1 MSPENP
7 PLPPKRWL
15 CSKYMPIISNDQTI
29 AIDAEWDSSRGL
41 LLSVQFSSLSGLNL
55 IFLNSLITKY
65 LTPEQFQAL
74 NERVAEWASNP
85 KNCPVIWIPFTDA
98 ENLLERFQDYYGL
111 EAGHCYLRMFASPKD
126 LWMGLGWDK
135 VVTPFRLG
143 FSKDPKVRH
152 NGFTQKRNIKG
163 QKVKVGSNRIT
174 LHDMKG
180 WSPGSLAGFAASVG
194 YEMLA
199 KGGMDEYKT
208 HMLDGLLEDTKT
220 FLDYSLGDATDLH
233 EILKRFEHSTN
244 EEVIK
249 GILGVDLEG
258 DLPQTTGALVAK
270 TFKQWL
276 GTRATNKEAFNFA
289 LHKLGVLD
297 TNSPGYDSARK
308 TLARLVKNVRT
319 PEAAVAVTEELQKIS
334 FCFRSVGYSQTS
346 VSELARETT
355 TLAFG
360 ALVQG
365 GRCSNEW
372 PYAYTVG
379 IGVDIDLKSCYG
391 TALMDFT
398 YPIGLPSTDAYTE
411 NQERPT
417 VGQWL
422 KTNESELLDG
432 LWTATV
438 SGSLSFRQD
447 LIFSKLTTLDQINR
461 NAFGDGWDKE
471 IPTEGERDEDHSH
484 IPGDFCLIRKEIRN
498 GIITSDILKAIRT
511 VATAK
516 ELSEFMALE
525 MVTAVYFKKSDRIA
539 TVDEWVEVVIADK
552 GSRKTVK
559 GNARAIVDT
568 RTRAWVGIPISDFI
582 GPLVNARNEVKKLKK
597 RLTGDNATELA
608 QVTAKDAALKLF
620 VNTLYGVLASP
631 YFPIGNTVVA
641 NNITARARLGAWM
654 MNKSLW
660 TLQSITDGGMY
671 SPLSVPYLEAGKLPG
686 FNVLN
691 DRTDWVNYR
700 NRKVGTLGGLN
711 WEEIIYK
718 GMSKGAISELA
729 GLLDETA
736 LAHINSFW
744 GHYGLSLP
752 FNIEHKGENTFV
764 KAAYWNKAHYAF
776 ELASPEANKGKERTY
791 KIRGAKEYKDDL
803 KRHPMFELLDN
814 ILDGSDDFPQ
824 DLEYDHFYL
833 QSLSKWG
840 IQDKALARRDS
851 SEEAVRPGE
860 SIIERRTAAF
870 NNVHIPVDTVAEY
883 EKRSGRKRERWE
895 KGQKVR
901 IELFERFRHLGIK
914 RVHQAI
920 LDDCLDNRHKTQKV
934 S

>member
-1 MSPENP
+1 MFN
-7 PLPPKRWL
+7 
-15 CSKYMPIISNDQTI
+15 ISNDQTV
-29 AIDAEWDSSRGL
+29 AIDAEWDSSREL
-41 LLSVQFSSLSGLNL
+41 LLSVQFASLSGKNL
-55 IFLNSLITKY
+55 IVLNSFITDQ
-65 LTPEQFQAL
+65 LTSEQFQSL
-74 NERVAEWASNP
+74 KTRVTEWASDS
-85 KNCPVIWIPFTDA
+85 KHCPVLWLPISDA
-98 ENLLERFQDYYGL
+98 LNLFECYQDYFGL
-111 EAGHCYLRMFASPKD
+111 EPGEYVLRMFYSPKD
-126 LWMGLGWDK
+126 LWMGLGWDST
-135 VVTPFRLG
+135 VERFRQGL
-143 FSKDPKVRH
+143 SKDPKVKRS
-152 NGFTQKRNIKG
+152 GFTQKRNIKG
-163 QKVKVGSNRIT
+163 EKVKVGRNRIT
-174 LHDMKG
+174 LQDMKG
-180 WSPGSLAGFAASVG
+180 WSPGSLASFAASVG
-194 YEMLA
+194 YEMQA
-199 KGGMDEYKT
+199 KDGMDQYKS
-208 HMLDGLLEDTKT
+208 HMLDGLLEDTET
-220 FLDYSLGDATDLH
+220 FLNYSLGDVTDLH
-233 EILKRFEHSTN
+233 EIHKRFMHSTN

-276 GTRATNKEAFNFA
+276 GTRATNKDAFNFT

-297 TNSPGYDSARK
+297 TNAPGYDSARK

-319 PEAAVAVTEELQKIS
+319 SEAATRVTEELHKIS
-334 FCFRSVGYSQTS
+334 FCFRSLGYSQTS

-372 PYAYTVG
+372 PFAYTVG
-379 IGVDIDLKSCYG
+379 IGADIDLKSCYG

-417 VGQWL
+417 LGQWL
-422 KTNESELLDG
+422 RTNEPELVDG
-432 LWTATV
+432 LWTVTV
-438 SGSLSFRQD
+438 GGSLSFRQD
-447 LIFSKLTTLDQINR
+447 LIFSKLTTLSQINR
-461 NAFGDGWDKE
+461 NAFGVDWDKE
-471 IPTEGERDEDHSH
+471 TPSEGDREDDHSH
-484 IPGDFCLIRKEIRN
+484 IPGEFCLIRKEIMN
-498 GIITSDILKAIRT
+498 GIITSDILKLIRA

-516 ELSEFMALE
+516 ELSELMGLE
-525 MVTAVYFKKSDRIA
+525 VVTAIYFKKSDRIA
-539 TVDEWVEVVIADK
+539 TADEWVERVLADK
-552 GSRKTVK
+552 GSRNTVK

-568 RTRAWVGIPISDFI
+568 RTKAWVGIPISDFI
-582 GPLVNARNEVKKLKK
+582 GPLVSARNEVKKLKK
-597 RLTGDNATELA
+597 RLTGDDATELA

-671 SPLSVPYLEAGKLPG
+671 SPLTVPFLEAGKLPG
-686 FNVLN
+686 FNVLS
-691 DRTDWVNYR
+691 DRTGWVNYR
-700 NRKVGTLGGLN
+700 NRKLGSLGGLN
-711 WEEIIYK
+711 WEELIYK
-718 GMSKGAISELA
+718 GMSKADISKLA

-736 LAHINSFW
+736 LTHINTFW
-744 GHYGLSLP
+744 GHYGLALP

-776 ELASPEANKGKERTY
+776 ELASPEANKGKERIY

-814 ILDGSDDFPQ
+814 ILDGSDVFPQ
-824 DLEYDHFYL
+824 DLEYDHFFL
-833 QSLSKWG
+833 QSISKWG
-840 IQDKALARRDS
+840 IQDKALQRRDS

-860 SIIERRTAAF
+860 SIIERRVASF
-870 NNVHIPVDTVAEY
+870 NNVHVPVDTVAEFQ
-883 EKRSGRKRERWE
+883 KRSGRKRERFE

-901 IELFERFRHLGIK
+901 IQLFERFASEGIQ

-920 LDDCLDNRHKTQKV
+920 VEDCLDHRQKTRKA